1 MVREGAEEV
10 QEAAEAPSP
19 AIGRYAVVSDDG
31 GIVVNII
38 EAPEGFVVDGAV
50 LVADDGTAR
59 IGGVWD
65 GAMFRPPAPAPEP
78 VPRVISRR
86 QLLIALAAA
95 GFISAE
101 EALAAAQTGAVPA
114 AIAGIFD
121 LLPAEQALV
130 ARITWATMTEV
141 YRGDPLI
148 GAIVAAGVATSE
160 QVDGLFRMAAGV

>member
-1 MVREGAEEV
+1 MMAEVMVREDV
-10 QEAAEAPSP
+10 VLSP
-19 AIGRYAVVSDDG
+19 AGARYAVVANDG

-38 EAPEGFVVDGAV
+38 EAVEGFVVENAA
-50 LVADDGTAR
+50 LVADNGTAR
-59 IGGVWD
+59 SGGVWD
-65 GAMFRPPAPAPEP
+65 GVSFQPPEPAPEP
-78 VPRVISRR
+78 VPRVTSRR

-114 AIAGIFD
+114 ATARIFD
-121 LLPAEQALV
+121 RLPAEQALA

-148 GAIVAAGVATSE
+148 GALVAAGVATSE
-160 QVDGLFRMAAGV
+160 QVDAVFRVAAGV